1 MKTFSKLKTILVNI
15 ILKSIFFIQYSIICS
30 VKGQHLA
37 EIEDGITV
45 PQFSDIENKPLGSVP
60 TILFWNSQQ
69 KQIST
74 QVKKMQHTLLKG
86 DYGTGLC
93 HIVMNS
99 S

>member
-1 MKTFSKLKTILVNI
+1 MI
-15 ILKSIFFIQYSIICS
+15 YS
-30 VKGQHLA
+30 VKGQQLA
-37 EIEDGITV
+37 TKREIEDGITV
-45 PQFSDIENKPLGSVP
+45 PQFSDIKDKPLGSVP
-60 TILFWNSQQ
+60 TILFWNNQQ

-74 QVKKMQHTLLKG
+74 QVEKMQHTLLKG

>member
-1 MKTFSKLKTILVNI
+1 MI
-15 ILKSIFFIQYSIICS
+15 YS
-30 VKGQHLA
+30 VKGHQLA
-37 EIEDGITV
+37 KKREIEDDIERGLDDRITKT
-45 PQFSDIENKPLGSVP
+45 QFSDLKENPLGSVP
-60 TILFWNSQQ
+60 SILFWNDQQ

-74 QVKKMQHTLLKG
+74 QVEKMQHTLLKG

>member
-1 MKTFSKLKTILVNI
+1 MI
-15 ILKSIFFIQYSIICS
+15 YS
-30 VKGQHLA
+30 VKEHQLA
-37 EIEDGITV
+37 TKRETEDGITV
-45 PQFSDIENKPLGSVP
+45 PQFSDIKEKPLGSVP
-60 TILFWNSQQ
+60 SILFWNDEQ

-74 QVKKMQHTLLKG
+74 QVEKMRHTLLKG

>member
-1 MKTFSKLKTILVNI
+1 MI
-15 ILKSIFFIQYSIICS
+15 YS
-30 VKGQHLA
+30 VKEYQLA
-37 EIEDGITV
+37 KKREIEDGIRE
-45 PQFSDIENKPLGSVP
+45 PQFTDLKEKPLGSVP
-60 TILFWNSQQ
+60 SIVFWNDEQ

-74 QVKKMQHTLLKG
+74 QVEKMQPTLLKG